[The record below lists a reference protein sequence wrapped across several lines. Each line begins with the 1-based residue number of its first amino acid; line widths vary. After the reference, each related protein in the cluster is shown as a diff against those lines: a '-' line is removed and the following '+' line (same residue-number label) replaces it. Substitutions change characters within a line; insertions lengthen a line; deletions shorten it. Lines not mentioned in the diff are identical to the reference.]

1 MGTDMD
7 DAAAASLP
15 FPDKE
20 TVVAYARRA
29 FETAEHA
36 VDSIADDEFGIVYRS
51 PHAWAGERVI
61 GMYVVALYAHNERH
75 LGQIIYLR
83 RLMGLPRKL
92 EKPGWTAA

>member
-7 DAAAASLP
+7 DRVAAALR

-20 TVVAYARRA
+20 IVVGYTRRA
-29 FETAEHA
+29 FEMAERA
-36 VDSIADDEFGIVYRS
+36 VDSIADEEFGLIYRS

-61 GMYVVALYAHNERH
+61 GLYVVALYAHAERH

-83 RLMGLPRKL
+83 RLMELPWKL
-92 EKPGWTAA
+92 ERPGWTSA